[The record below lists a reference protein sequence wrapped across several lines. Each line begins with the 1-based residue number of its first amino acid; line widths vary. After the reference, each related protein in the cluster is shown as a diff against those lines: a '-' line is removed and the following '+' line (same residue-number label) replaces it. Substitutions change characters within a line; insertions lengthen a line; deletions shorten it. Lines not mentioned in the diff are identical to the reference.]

1 MLGSKLISF
10 VFWRARLTV
19 GNYFLQ
25 HVASRST
32 DAAGTSRVAEASKSG
47 SDFEGHEQHQKV
59 GMSDHN
65 GLSEIEQLVKDN
77 KFSRDEINHLM
88 EVLHSR
94 VVDFPNVEQEKEHL
108 SVIGRDVGRPATAIE
123 YSRKS
128 TEEKQEDLNTAIL
141 GNLKK

>member
-1 MLGSKLISF
+1 METTNDVVGAETDAGRSRS
-10 VFWRARLTV
+10 WRLAV

-32 DAAGTSRVAEASKSG
+32 DAAGTSGVAEVSKSG

-65 GLSEIEQLVKDN
+65 GLSEIEQLVKDR
-77 KFSRDEINHLM
+77 KYSRDEINHLM
-88 EVLHSR
+88 EILHSR

-108 SVIGRDVGRPATAIE
+108 RVIARDVGKAR
-123 YSRKS
+123 YCH
-128 TEEKQEDLNTAIL
+128 
-141 GNLKK
+141 